1 MAEQWASVPGMLGR
15 KQEALQR
22 WNPDYEV
29 SLSFAKVER
38 AIGRV
43 QPSWVHDLGICW
55 FGCLTAE
62 PWGEWLAEHCL
73 GEDELCRYLQAHHV
87 AYGAD
92 QDLLVVQSNPEASLN
107 DDFQALVD
115 EDETVHGENVTESLR
130 WVLLSIRNE
139 LDQVEDLW
147 DFIPLA
153 YCPACAWWLA
163 PDSQGRCPE
172 CGEVCLEGVF
182 E

>member
-1 MAEQWASVPGMLGR
+1 
-15 KQEALQR
+15 
-22 WNPDYEV
+22 
-29 SLSFAKVER
+29 
-38 AIGRV
+38 
-43 QPSWVHDLGICW
+43 
-55 FGCLTAE
+55 
-62 PWGEWLAEHCL
+62 
-73 GEDELCRYLQAHHV
+73 V

-107 DDFQALVD
+107 DDLQALVD

-130 WVLLSIRNE
+130 WVLLSIRDE
-139 LDQVEDLW
+139 LDKVEDLW